1 MVNPLVAPTKAILQI
16 DLYCWNYDF
25 SGADCDMYDHNEMFS
40 PRVIE
45 MIRLSRRYG
54 FKILMLFERWLPNVL
69 LYFGNIFLYY
79 VVILGASSA
88 GNQYRQTGIATG
100 WARTVVDMPSKI
112 DVFCQKV
119 LTTQQKPAPASD
131 SATALCAFAVSDGWL
146 SFSRVWNEVVK
157 SLRLRDLLSDD
168 EVNLLSFRELSG
180 RTSESFFGS
189 RYVIFP
195 TMLSGPLFSNIGI
208 QRNEKMRFEFCLLYT
223 SPSPRD

>member
-1 MVNPLVAPTKAILQI
+1 MVSPRERRAYILFWLMIFTLKLSMDYILMVNPLVAPTKAILQI

-88 GNQYRQTGIATG
+88 GKRYRQTGISTG

-119 LTTQQKPAPASD
+119 LTRNRSQRQHPIPLPRCAHSLYQTDGFRFHGFGMKLSN
-131 SATALCAFAVSDGWL
+131 LCV
-146 SFSRVWNEVVK
+146 
-157 SLRLRDLLSDD
+157 
-168 EVNLLSFRELSG
+168 
-180 RTSESFFGS
+180 
-189 RYVIFP
+189 YVI
-195 TMLSGPLFSNIGI
+195 
-208 QRNEKMRFEFCLLYT
+208 Y
-223 SPSPRD
+223 